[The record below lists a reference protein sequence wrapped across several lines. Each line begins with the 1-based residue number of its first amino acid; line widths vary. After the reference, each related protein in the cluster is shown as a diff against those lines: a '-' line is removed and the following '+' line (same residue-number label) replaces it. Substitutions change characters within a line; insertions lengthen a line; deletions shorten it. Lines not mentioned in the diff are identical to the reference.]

1 MLKKALSLILV
12 AAIAMLSV
20 PASAQ
25 TSYAPKTIWGQV
37 PESLKPHVTT
47 AVLQDASGNV
57 LASVPAVGGSFTFPD
72 VAPGTYTVVLNNS
85 TGVGLATSLPVVLP
99 AAGVEQALFPADK
112 PPGAIVAA
120 TAHGVTTAG
129 WIAIG
134 AAAAG
139 ITTAIVVV
147 SKDDKGNASPSR

>member
-1 MLKKALSLILV
+1 VLKKALSLILV
-12 AAIAMLSV
+12 AAIAVLSV

-57 LASVPAVGGSFTFPD
+57 LATVPAVGGSFTFPD
-72 VAPGTYTVVLNNS
+72 VSPGTYTVVLHNS
-85 TGVGLATSLPVVLP
+85 AGASMATSLPVVLP
-99 AAGVEQALFPADK
+99 VAGVEQAIFPSDK
-112 PPGAIVAA
+112 LPAA
-120 TAHGVTTAG
+120 LLPAKGGITTAG

-134 AAAAG
+134 AAAVG

-147 SKDDKGNASPSR
+147 SDNDDGNASPSQ

>member
-1 MLKKALSLILV
+1 VLKKALSLILV
-12 AAIAMLSV
+12 AAIAVLSV

-57 LASVPAVGGSFTFPD
+57 LTTVPIVAGSFTFPD

-99 AAGVEQALFPADK
+99 AAGVEQAIFPSDK
-112 PPGAIVAA
+112 PPGAIVSSHAR
-120 TAHGVTTAG
+120 GITTAG

-139 ITTAIVVV
+139 ITTAIVAV
-147 SKDDKGNASPSR
+147 SKNDKGPASGSR